1 MTQPNPSTLPGTDPL
16 GLPAWEQGL
25 IEVLG
30 AGDMDSRRF
39 TRPAWLSLTLAGTY
53 IKASNKP
60 WNDSMGTP
68 GANEFTLY
76 RKTAASVSNTG
87 GVKHEAFWIIK
98 GRVDWFSKSGGGY
111 SPHEYF
117 WNEFWTHSRDIL
129 DAPPTPLP
137 LDPQSFHTAAES
149 FYNLSMW
156 LDGSAQRIQ
165 AEIDSLGSGGSGFQG
180 SSSQALSD
188 ALKNLHGEMKLL
200 RQDLQTSDDWV
211 RMLHDNGDAAQRFW
225 TQIRQVWADFASR
238 PENQPNTMV
247 ARAMKDIES
256 SIDDLS
262 RKTDG
267 WNLSAAKNGDL
278 TIWDNLQNWYI
289 PIDIGDGLGSR
300 DYDFKQPATALQ
312 QLDARMHEA
321 FTKAAAT
328 LHLAM
333 SERFKELRDSF
344 ERSYTNMVDLQTYV
358 PIPPPTAGAGG
369 NGGGANLNDI
379 LGKLGGGG
387 GGGPKLSDVAGG
399 GSGLGGGGGSSGLA
413 DVLGG
418 GGGGGGGGS
427 SRLAD
432 VGGGGGSLA
441 DALGGGGSSGLADI
455 GGGVGGGGSPSLED
469 LVGGGGL
476 EGGVGGSTGGLPSGL
491 DLGGGA
497 GAGAG
502 GLTGGG
508 VGAGG
513 LPGGGVD
520 LGGLTGGG
528 VELPGGG
535 SGVGLGGGLG
545 GLPGLGGLNG
555 RPGDD
560 NQAAKPPIG
569 VPGAG
574 DFDEIPSPIDG
585 LPGAGGSFP
594 GLGGSGSGVSIP
606 GLGGA
611 GSGGSFPGLG
621 GAGSGVSIPDL
632 GGAGS
637 GGSFPGLGGSGVG
650 GVGGNDFFGGSAG
663 GDLPELGGVGGVGS
677 GSGGLTGQ
685 PSAPLPNG
693 LMVGALGP
701 APVAPTS
708 GMDGLIPGAT
718 GAAGAGGAAGGFPPM
733 MPPMGGMGG
742 AGGGQQEKERERTTW
757 LAEEEEVWGTDPNVM
772 PGVIGRDEVPDSVGE
787 RTAGSPSGPGTPASP
802 YGPARETGR
811 QNNRQ
816 S

>member
-1 MTQPNPSTLPGTDPL
+1 MTQPNPNTLPGTDPM

-25 IEVLG
+25 IDVLG

-39 TRPAWLSLTLAGTY
+39 TRPGWLSLTLAGTY
-53 IKASNKP
+53 IKSGNQP
-60 WNDSMGTP
+60 WNDSMGTVN
-68 GANEFTLY
+68 ANEFTIY
-76 RKTAASVSNTG
+76 RRTARYVSANYAS
-87 GVKHEAFWIIK
+87 HEAYWIIK

-165 AEIDSLGSGGSGFQG
+165 AEIDRLGSGGSGFQG

-188 ALKNLHGEMKLL
+188 AMKNLHGEMKLL

-225 TQIRQVWADFASR
+225 TQIRQVWAEFAGR

-247 ARAMKDIES
+247 ARAMHAIEK
-256 SIDDLS
+256 SIDDLGL
-262 RKTDG
+262 TTEG
-267 WNLSAAKNGDL
+267 WNTTAWDNGDL
-278 TIWDNLQNWYI
+278 IVWEDLKEWLI
-289 PIDIGDGLGSR
+289 EIDIGDGAKPGI
-300 DYDFKQPATALQ
+300 YDFKKPAEALQ
-312 QLDARMHEA
+312 QLDARMHAA
-321 FTKAAAT
+321 FVKAAAT

-369 NGGGANLNDI
+369 SGGGANLNDI

-399 GSGLGGGGGSSGLA
+399 GSR
-413 DVLGG
+413 LGG
-418 GGGGGGGGS
+418 GGGGTPSLADVLGGGGS

-432 VGGGGGSLA
+432 VGG
-441 DALGGGGSSGLADI
+441 

-476 EGGVGGSTGGLPSGL
+476 DGGAGGSTGGLPSGS
-491 DLGGGA
+491 DFGG

-502 GLTGGG
+502 GLTGGGAGPGGLPGGG

-513 LPGGGVD
+513 LPGGVGAGG
-520 LGGLTGGG
+520 LPGGGAGAGGLTGGG
-528 VELPGGG
+528 AELPGGG

-555 RPGDD
+555 RPGDG
-560 NQAAKPPIG
+560 NQAAKPPTG
-569 VPGAG
+569 LPGAG
-574 DFDEIPSPIDG
+574 DFDDIPSPIDG
-585 LPGAGGSFP
+585 LPG
-594 GLGGSGSGVSIP
+594 SGGVSI
-606 GLGGA
+606 
-611 GSGGSFPGLG
+611 
-621 GAGSGVSIPDL
+621 
-632 GGAGS
+632 
-637 GGSFPGLGGSGVG
+637 
-650 GVGGNDFFGGSAG
+650 
-663 GDLPELGGVGGVGS
+663 
-677 GSGGLTGQ
+677 
-685 PSAPLPNG
+685 
-693 LMVGALGP
+693 
-701 APVAPTS
+701 
-708 GMDGLIPGAT
+708 
-718 GAAGAGGAAGGFPPM
+718 
-733 MPPMGGMGG
+733 
-742 AGGGQQEKERERTTW
+742 
-757 LAEEEEVWGTDPNVM
+757 
-772 PGVIGRDEVPDSVGE
+772 
-787 RTAGSPSGPGTPASP
+787 
-802 YGPARETGR
+802 
-811 QNNRQ
+811 
-816 S
+816 

>member
-1 MTQPNPSTLPGTDPL
+1 
-16 GLPAWEQGL
+16 
-25 IEVLG
+25 
-30 AGDMDSRRF
+30 
-39 TRPAWLSLTLAGTY
+39 
-53 IKASNKP
+53 
-60 WNDSMGTP
+60 MGTP
-68 GANEFTLY
+68 GANEFTIY
-76 RKTAASVSNTG
+76 RRTASSVITNTNARTGTPGGTSVS
-87 GVKHEAFWIIK
+87 HEAFWIIK

-129 DAPPTPLP
+129 DTPPTPLP

-238 PENQPNTMV
+238 PEYQPNTMV
-247 ARAMKDIES
+247 ERVMKDIEK
-256 SIDDLS
+256 SIDDLGHS
-262 RKTDG
+262 TDG
-267 WNLSAAKNGDL
+267 WNQQAWDDGKLTAWDDL
-278 TIWDNLQNWYI
+278 ESWNIS
-289 PIDIGDGLGSR
+289 IDIGDGLDSQQ
-300 DYDFKQPATALQ
+300 YDFKKPAEALQ
-312 QLDARMHEA
+312 ALDARMHAA
-321 FTKAAAT
+321 FAKAAAS

-333 SERFKELRDSF
+333 AERFKELRESF

-369 NGGGANLNDI
+369 SGGSSNLNDI

-399 GSGLGGGGGSSGLA
+399 GSRLGGGGSSGLA
-413 DVLGG
+413 DVL

-441 DALGGGGSSGLADI
+441 DALGGGGSSRLADI
-455 GGGVGGGGSPSLED
+455 GGGGGVGGGGSPSLED

-476 EGGVGGSTGGLPSGL
+476 DGGVGGSTGGLPSGL
-491 DLGGGA
+491 DL
-497 GAGAG
+497 
-502 GLTGGG
+502 
-508 VGAGG
+508 
-513 LPGGGVD
+513 GGGVD

-535 SGVGLGGGLG
+535 SWVGLGGLG

-569 VPGAG
+569 LPGAG

-585 LPGAGGSFP
+585 LPG
-594 GLGGSGSGVSIP
+594 V
-606 GLGGA
+606 
-611 GSGGSFPGLG
+611 GGSFPGLG
-621 GAGSGVSIPDL
+621 GAGAGGSFPGLGGSGVSIPDL
-632 GGAGS
+632 GGAGAGGSFPGLGGS
-637 GGSFPGLGGSGVG
+637 GVSIPDLGGAGAGGSFPGLGGSGVSIPDLGGAGADGSFPGLGGSGVG

-663 GDLPELGGVGGVGS
+663 GDLPELGVVGGVGS

-685 PSAPLPNG
+685 SSTPLPNG

-757 LAEEEEVWGTDPNVM
+757 LAEEEEVWGTDPDAM

-787 RTAGSPSGPGTPASP
+787 RTPGSPSGPGTPASP
-802 YGPARETGR
+802 FGPARGTGR
-811 QNNRQ
+811 QTNRQ
-816 S
+816 N